1 LEAGTDYRRSHGQP
15 SVYLSSSE
23 QVEQL
28 QAALHRNEK
37 LALVGRLTAAAIH
50 EINNPAEAVTNLAY
64 LISHNSDDRGL
75 VESCANQIENQM
87 ARIQYVTRQY
97 LSYFRETPQRQKV
110 DLVSIIEAALRYHEP
125 LLSRANI
132 HVKKQFPGQLE
143 ASIYAGDFLQML
155 SNLIRNAAEA
165 LVDGGILLIRLRA
178 SNHNIRL
185 TVADNG
191 CGIPDAVRPRLFE
204 PFQSTKVEHGN
215 GLGLWICKSVAARHD
230 ARISWRSS
238 TREDIHG
245 TAFSISLAN

>member
-1 LEAGTDYRRSHGQP
+1 MSSVPRSP
-15 SVYLSSSE
+15 DE

-28 QAALHRNEK
+28 QAALYRNEK
-37 LALVGRLTAAAIH
+37 LALAGRLTAAAIH

-64 LISHNSDDRGL
+64 LISHNCHDSGL
-75 VESCANQIENQM
+75 VESFATQIEKQM

-97 LSYFRETPQRQKV
+97 LSYFRETPQRQKM
-110 DLVSIIEAALRYHEP
+110 DLVPVIEAALRFHEP
-125 LLSRANI
+125 LLSRTNI
-132 HVKKQFPGQLE
+132 RVQRQFPGELE
-143 ASIYAGDFLQML
+143 ASIYPGDFLQML

-165 LVDGGILLIRLRA
+165 LVDGGILSIRLRA
-178 SNHNIRL
+178 SNHSIRL

-191 CGIPDAVRPRLFE
+191 CGIPDSVRPRLFE

-215 GLGLWICKSVAARHD
+215 GLGLWICKSVAAKHD

-238 TREDIHG
+238 TKRETHG